1 MYQVV
6 AGGDGDQIHT
16 LQLSGVG
23 EERVR
28 AGAQDVVTHSHEL
41 TTLRGITHTYLNAQE
56 VIDANKVDSTLAN

>member
-28 AGAQDVVTHSHEL
+28 AGAQDVVTHSHQL
-41 TTLRGITHTYLNAQE
+41 TTLRGSHTNLNAQE
-56 VIDANKVDSTLAN
+56 VIDANKVDNMLPMK